1 MERAAGFG
9 GSLWVPR
16 VWSAG
21 GVSVGLA
28 VTPESSAHGIKSELC
43 CGTREFASYVEI
55 MYSPQISA
63 FFFFSCYFAFCLGC
77 RKSPRSKHFS
87 WLNKKIPR
95 YLNVLAYACESCKL
109 STQRM

>member
-63 FFFFSCYFAFCLGC
+63 FFFFPVILHSALDAERAPG
-77 RKSPRSKHFS
+77 
-87 WLNKKIPR
+87 
-95 YLNVLAYACESCKL
+95 A
-109 STQRM
+109 STSAG

>member
-63 FFFFSCYFAFCLGC
+63 FFFFFLLFCILPWMQ
-77 RKSPRSKHFS
+77 KEPQEQA
-87 WLNKKIPR
+87 LQ
-95 YLNVLAYACESCKL
+95 LAK
-109 STQRM
+109 